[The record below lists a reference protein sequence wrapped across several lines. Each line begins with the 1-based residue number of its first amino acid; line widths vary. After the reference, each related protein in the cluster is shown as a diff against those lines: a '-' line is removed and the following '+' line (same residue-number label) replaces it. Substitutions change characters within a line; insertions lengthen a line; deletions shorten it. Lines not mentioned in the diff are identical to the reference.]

1 MNKKDKKVAFDAFEK
16 CLQQKGF
23 FPIPEKSRKE
33 DRNSSNN
40 LQEQFERDNEL
51 KFQEYMRKVLYNDL
65 NL

>member
-51 KFQEYMRKVLYNDL
+51 KF
-65 NL
+65 